1 MSGPEDRSKLEL
13 QENPLAKW
21 LEQGAAIAWLG
32 QRALSEPNLDVLFAD
47 TLQLLQRTLDADC
60 LEIRELKAEG
70 RRLVLRAGLGWDSGI
85 ELSEPMDAPSGD
97 QDQFVLASPEPVMV
111 TELATETRFR
121 PRPTLLENGVAS
133 GICAGIKDGGTS
145 DPFGLLGVYFREP
158 RSFSPD
164 DSHFISAVSA
174 FMSSAVRL
182 YRAEEDREARALA
195 ETLLTKVLADSR
207 QHIVV
212 MEAANRVA
220 LDILSSR
227 TGTEALRHIAEA
239 ARVLGDARY
248 AALGVAHPDKP
259 GLEDFIVS
267 GLTPDQ
273 EAVIGHLPA
282 GRGIL
287 GLLLERERPLR
298 ISKMKDHPNS
308 AGFPPNHPV
317 MDSFLGV
324 PIRRGDKVLGSLYL
338 TNKQN
343 GTEFTEADEIAV
355 SALGAH
361 AAIAIYNLRQLS
373 HQRDLTRSLI
383 TAQEEERRAV
393 AHDLH
398 DGLTQYV
405 MAAQAHFEAFKRA
418 SDTGNAERA
427 AKQADQ
433 GLTYLKQAVV
443 ESRRMINNLRLLVL
457 DDLGL
462 TGALEQLVKEE
473 KTRAGWETAHL
484 EQDIGDERFDVS
496 IETAIYR
503 VVQEGLNNV
512 RKHSGASR
520 VLVSVHKKVMNR
532 VPVLELVVQDWGTG
546 FAVKENL
553 GAPGH
558 YGLQG
563 MMERIH
569 LLNGSYDIE
578 SEPGQGTRVTASF
591 PI

>member
-1 MSGPEDRSKLEL
+1 MSSTEDQPHLEA
-13 QENPLAKW
+13 QPVSPAQG
-21 LEQGAAIAWLG
+21 LEQGAALAWLG
-32 QRALSEPNLDVLFAD
+32 QRALSEPDLDTLFAD
-47 TLQLLQRTLDADC
+47 ALGLLQRTLGADL

-70 RRLVLRAGLGWDSGI
+70 MGLVLRAGLGWETG
-85 ELSEPMDAPSGD
+85 LSIPEAMDGPCGA
-97 QDQFVLASPEPVMV
+97 QNRFVLAAPGPV
-111 TELATETRFR
+111 ATEDFRLEARFVVR
-121 PRPTLLENGVAS
+121 LSLLDHGAVS
-133 GICAGIKDGGTS
+133 GICAAIQDEGS
-145 DPFGLLGVYFREP
+145 ANPFGLLGAYFR
-158 RSFSPD
+158 RKQGFSPED
-164 DSHFISAVSA
+164 AHFLSVVSA
-174 FMSSAVRL
+174 FLSSAVRL
-182 YRAEEDREARALA
+182 FRAEQDREARVMA
-195 ETLLTKVLADSR
+195 EARLTKVLADSR

-273 EAVIGHLPA
+273 EAVIGHLPT
-282 GRGIL
+282 GKGIL
-287 GLLLERERPLR
+287 GFLLERDKPLR
-298 ISKMKDHPNS
+298 IAKMSDHPNS

-418 SDTGNAERA
+418 NETGNAERA
-427 AKQADQ
+427 ARQADQ

-462 TGALEQLVKEE
+462 TGALEQLVAEE
-473 KTRAGWETAHL
+473 KNRANWETAHL
-484 EQDIGDERFDVS
+484 EENIGEERFEVS
-496 IETAIYR
+496 LETAVYR
-503 VVQEGLNNV
+503 VIQEALNNV
-512 RKHSGASR
+512 RKHSGTAR
-520 VLVSVHKKVMNR
+520 VLITLTKKLQNR
-532 VPVLELVVQDWGTG
+532 APVLELVVQDWGTG
-546 FAVKENL
+546 FAVKDHL
-553 GAPGH
+553 GTPGH

-563 MMERIH
+563 MMERVH
-569 LLNGSYDIE
+569 LLNGYC
-578 SEPGQGTRVTASF
+578 
-591 PI
+591 